1 MKADNG
7 STKMEDI
14 RKKESNLF
22 GKVVAVENI
31 KVDAVENINH
41 TLFETYKVAAKAAT
55 SRAIYNHLKIMDFPA
70 RDNNSG

>member
-1 MKADNG
+1 MKCG
-7 STKMEDI
+7 Q
-14 RKKESNLF
+14 ESNLF
-22 GKVVAVENI
+22 GKVAAVENI

-70 RDNNSG
+70 RDNNSGW